1 MSRFSMTTKRAALVA
16 AAAVAVVAVGCGGD
30 DDATAD
36 FCERYRAFEQEAD
49 ESTFDESDAEGAD
62 LDEVKATF
70 QEQMDALEELA
81 DIAPEAIA
89 GDIEAQRSELES
101 VNRAVQ
107 SAKAPEDVVDAFAE
121 LGETAD
127 ADEVKQRGGRID
139 DWIKDNCDADGAR

>member
-1 MSRFSMTTKRAALVA
+1 MFSMTTKRAAL
-16 AAAVAVVAVGCGGD
+16 AAAVAVAMLTVGCGGD

-36 FCERYRAFEQEAD
+36 FCERYRAFEEKAD
-49 ESTFDESDAEGAD
+49 ENVIDESEAEGAD
-62 LDEVKATF
+62 LEEVKATF

-89 GDIEAQRSELES
+89 GDIEAQRSELEP

-107 SAKAPEDVVDAFAE
+107 SATTPEDVVEAFAE
-121 LGETAD
+121 LGEAAD
-127 ADEVKQRGGRID
+127 ADDVKGRGDRID